1 MLDLAGKTIDE
12 AALARAFPGLR
23 LLLLH
28 GSRARGDAGAR
39 SDWDFAYRAEPNLDE
54 LELRA
59 ALVRALGTDD
69 LDLLDLDRAGGLV
82 RYRAARDGKVVVASA
97 PEEFE
102 RFALDAVRF
111 WLDAGRAV
119 QAGYEKVLENLGP

>member
-1 MLDLAGKTIDE
+1 MLELGGKTIDE
-12 AALARAFPGLR
+12 AALAKSFPGLR

-28 GSRARGDAGAR
+28 GSRARGDAGAH
-39 SDWDFAYRAEPNLDE
+39 SDWDFAYRADTAFDE

-82 RYRAARDGKVVVASA
+82 RYRAARDGKLVIARA
-97 PEEFE
+97 PKEYE
-102 RFALDAVRF
+102 RFALSAVRF
-111 WLDAGRAV
+111 WLDAQHAV
-119 QAGYEKVLENLGP
+119 RAGYEKVLERLGP